1 MRTWFFH
8 LQTVHSSLSTSFLV
22 VLAFFL
28 RMGLDWPPK
37 PCCLRS
43 YLRSRAASRH
53 GVTRRHDPRVTAR
66 DKCDKM
72 ICDDFIPTSALGI
85 LGLSG
90 LLVLG
95 HLQSEC
101 IADTIVRYYKN
112 AMHLP

>member
-1 MRTWFFH
+1 
-8 LQTVHSSLSTSFLV
+8 
-22 VLAFFL
+22 
-28 RMGLDWPPK
+28 MGLDWPPK

-43 YLRSRAASRH
+43 YLGSRAASRH

-72 ICDDFIPTSALGI
+72 ICDDTIPTSALGI

-95 HLQSEC
+95 HLQTKYV
-101 IADTIVRYYKN
+101 ADTIVTTFRYCEVLQNRYAFTLKS
-112 AMHLP
+112 LWDLQ